1 MDSISA
7 NLAQQD
13 GTKRAL
19 STLRIYGNDAYQA
32 KFRRSRP
39 IDAPRA
45 RYTGFKNETI
55 TLKSGTIRREGALA
69 LTCDILFERDVAVTL
84 RDGTTIYADIFRPT
98 GNKKVP
104 AIIAW
109 SPYGKQIGGMSLD
122 DVLHRVGVPLSASSG
137 LEKFQGPDPAYWVAQ
152 GYAILHP
159 DTRGAYASEGN
170 VTFWGRQLAEDGYDF
185 IEWAAQQPWSSG
197 KLALSGNSWLAV
209 SQWYITA
216 ERPPHL
222 AAIAP
227 WEGLADPFRDM
238 VNRGGIP
245 NFAFTEAVIATC
257 MAGNTFVEDMPRMAI
272 DHPTIDEYWE
282 DKVARLDHISVP
294 AYVVSSYSNPIH
306 TRSTLAGFRSI
317 RSKDKWLRIHNTF
330 ECPDYYNLENVEDLR
345 KFFDYYLKGD
355 KNDWQA
361 TPRVRLSVLDP
372 EHADTVNRPVEEWP
386 VLGYPAEKFYLHA
399 DHTLSNEHRTTSNT
413 LSYET
418 GTENSRITF
427 SHTFEKKTEVVGYMN
442 LRLWVEAVGSDDMD
456 LLAYAEKRDKD
467 GNVLPNATG
476 GVPSTVSAAGLL
488 RVSHRALD
496 PKLST
501 ELEPR
506 LTHKKEEL
514 LSPGQI
520 VWVEIGLWP
529 TALRFHPGE
538 QLVLT
543 VQAAPKAA
551 ANVDMGFGVSMI
563 PVPAR
568 GGTFKPG
575 DKVEIVELGGGID
588 SQPEFVNAQR
598 VETPP
603 SRNKGTHVFHL
614 GGEYESVLLV
624 PLAEAS

>member
-122 DVLHRVGVPLSASSG
+122 DVLHRVGVPLSATSG

-209 SQWYITA
+209 SQWYIAA

-257 MAGNTFVEDMPRMAI
+257 MAGNTLSRTCPE
-272 DHPTIDEYWE
+272 
-282 DKVARLDHISVP
+282 
-294 AYVVSSYSNPIH
+294 
-306 TRSTLAGFRSI
+306 
-317 RSKDKWLRIHNTF
+317 WL
-330 ECPDYYNLENVEDLR
+330 
-345 KFFDYYLKGD
+345 
-355 KNDWQA
+355 
-361 TPRVRLSVLDP
+361 
-372 EHADTVNRPVEEWP
+372 
-386 VLGYPAEKFYLHA
+386 
-399 DHTLSNEHRTTSNT
+399 
-413 LSYET
+413 
-418 GTENSRITF
+418 
-427 SHTFEKKTEVVGYMN
+427 
-442 LRLWVEAVGSDDMD
+442 
-456 LLAYAEKRDKD
+456 
-467 GNVLPNATG
+467 
-476 GVPSTVSAAGLL
+476 
-488 RVSHRALD
+488 
-496 PKLST
+496 
-501 ELEPR
+501 
-506 LTHKKEEL
+506 
-514 LSPGQI
+514 
-520 VWVEIGLWP
+520 
-529 TALRFHPGE
+529 
-538 QLVLT
+538 
-543 VQAAPKAA
+543 
-551 ANVDMGFGVSMI
+551 
-563 PVPAR
+563 
-568 GGTFKPG
+568 
-575 DKVEIVELGGGID
+575 
-588 SQPEFVNAQR
+588 
-598 VETPP
+598 
-603 SRNKGTHVFHL
+603 
-614 GGEYESVLLV
+614 
-624 PLAEAS
+624 

>member
-1 MDSISA
+1 MDDISVS
-7 NLAQQD
+7 L
-13 GTKRAL
+13 TKQSDPKGAP
-19 STLRIYGNDAYQA
+19 SMLRIYGNDAYRA

-69 LTCDILFERDVAVTL
+69 LPRDIVFERDVAVTL

-98 GNKKVP
+98 EDKKVP
-104 AIIAW
+104 AIVAW
-109 SPYGKQIGGMSLD
+109 SPYGKQVGGMSLY
-122 DVLHRVGVPLSASSG
+122 DVPHRVGVPLSATSG
-137 LEKFQGPDPAYWVAQ
+137 LEKFQGPDPAYWVGQ
-152 GYAILHP
+152 EYAILHP

-170 VTFWGRQLAEDGYDF
+170 TTFWGRQLAEDGYDF

-209 SQWYITA
+209 SQWYIAA

-222 AAIAP
+222 TAIAP

-245 NFAFTEAVIATC
+245 NLAFTEAVIATC
-257 MAGNTFVEDMPRMAI
+257 MAGNTFVEDMPQMAI
-272 DHPTIDEYWE
+272 DHQTINEYWE
-282 DKVARLDHISVP
+282 DKVARLDRISVP
-294 AYVVSSYSNPIH
+294 ATSSRATP
-306 TRSTLAGFRSI
+306 TRSIPTVHLLASDPSARKTSGSEPI
-317 RSKDKWLRIHNTF
+317 TH
-330 ECPDYYNLENVEDLR
+330 YYNPENVEDLR
-345 KFFDYYLKGD
+345 KFFDYYLKGED
-355 KNDWQA
+355 NDWQA
-361 TPRVRLSVLDP
+361 TPRVRLSILDP
-372 EHADTVNRPVEEWP
+372 GHADT
-386 VLGYPAEKFYLHA
+386 FYLHA
-399 DHTLSNEHRTTSNT
+399 DHTLSNQHMTTSSN

-418 GTENSRITF
+418 ETENSRITF
-427 SHTFEKKTEVVGYMN
+427 SHVFEKKTEVVGYMN
-442 LRLWVEAVGSDDMD
+442 LHLWVEAVGSDDME
-456 LLAYAEKRDKD
+456 LLASAEKRDKD

-476 GVPSTVSAAGLL
+476 EAPITTGLL
-488 RVSHRALD
+488 RVSHRALG
-496 PKLST
+496 PELST

-506 LTHKKEEL
+506 LTHNKEEL
-514 LSPGQI
+514 LLAGQI
-520 VWVEIGLWP
+520 VRVEIGLWP

-543 VQAAPKAA
+543 VQAAPKPPS
-551 ANVDMGFGVSMI
+551 NVDMGFGVSMI

-575 DKVEIVELGGGID
+575 ENVEMIELGGGMD

-598 VETPP
+598 VENPA

-624 PLAEAS
+624 PLAEVS